1 MISPAILNYAWT
13 KETIDKW
20 NNERRRKYPTLQ
32 KGEKAAKIKQVLTE
46 KRQKIQ
52 EIRQKQYQERKAE
65 SPRVSN
71 SYEKR
76 GGRGAGSGRGR
87 RNRQKPAKRRY
98 GVYEFPEFDYEND
111 DEADVKDGIFAFCGT
126 KSNENSCRFNEN
138 TKPNEDTFAI
148 SDEDEEMV
156 HKSKRDE
163 TVEEEAIEDSDVD
176 DDPPEM
182 VPISRVIVQEVLNVS
197 KGQSETITN
206 EAVIDNLAVDKE
218 IQSDKKKVSFQ
229 DTSSTKPPIKSIYKQ
244 DDLSKDYVRILRGTG
259 RRHEQTFL
267 EKLLEDEILKERYEV
282 LQCLHYVCSN
292 NFFGIG
298 KEENKTSFDS

>member
-87 RNRQKPAKRRY
+87 RNRQKNPAKRRY

-111 DEADVKDGIFAFCGT
+111 DEKDVKDGIFAFCGT

-138 TKPNEDTFAI
+138 TKPNEDTFTI

-182 VPISRVIVQEVLNVS
+182 VPISRVIVQELPNVS
-197 KGQSETITN
+197 KEQSETITN

-229 DTSSTKPPIKSIYKQ
+229 DTSSTTKPPIKSIYKQ

-267 EKLLEDEILKERYEV
+267 EKLLEDEILKERYEI

-298 KEENKTSFDS
+298 KEENKS

>member
-1 MISPAILNYAWT
+1 MC
-13 KETIDKW
+13 
-20 NNERRRKYPTLQ
+20 
-32 KGEKAAKIKQVLTE
+32 
-46 KRQKIQ
+46 
-52 EIRQKQYQERKAE
+52 
-65 SPRVSN
+65 RVSN

-87 RNRQKPAKRRY
+87 RNRQKNPSKRRY

-111 DEADVKDGIFAFCGT
+111 DKADVKDGIFAFCGT

-138 TKPNEDTFAI
+138 TKPNEDTFTI

-182 VPISRVIVQEVLNVS
+182 VPISRVIVQEVPNVC

-218 IQSDKKKVSFQ
+218 MQSDKKKVSFQ
-229 DTSSTKPPIKSIYKQ
+229 DTSSTKKPPIKSIYKQ
-244 DDLSKDYVRILRGTG
+244 DDLSKDYVRQG
-259 RRHEQTFL
+259 
-267 EKLLEDEILKERYEV
+267 LLYRWTEHSTD
-282 LQCLHYVCSN
+282 
-292 NFFGIG
+292 FF
-298 KEENKTSFDS
+298 